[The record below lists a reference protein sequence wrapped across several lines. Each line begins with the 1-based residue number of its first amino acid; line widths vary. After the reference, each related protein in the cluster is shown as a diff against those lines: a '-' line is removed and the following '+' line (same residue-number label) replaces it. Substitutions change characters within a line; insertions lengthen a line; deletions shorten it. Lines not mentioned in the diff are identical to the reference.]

1 MEDADSTIRR
11 SRTELPVP
19 HQQAPSCAGHCVQVP
34 MDRAPEYSE
43 VKWASW
49 TRAGPK
55 QKWKPGLDREDAG
68 RLQFG
73 PKEQARRPLMLR
85 ENRRNHLGVLGFF
98 PPPNLF
104 FFFSYFFHVPHAARG
119 HSCLKPQGRLY
130 LLARGTSA
138 RFWEGITVSGL
149 EQGTR
154 CGQRACQRQQVAPWR
169 VVGRVVGIVS
179 PDSGERSGWEL
190 SVGESSA
197 LTSYLK
203 LNTLDVFSLW
213 PSNS

>member
-1 MEDADSTIRR
+1 MFGRPRPHREILQTISSSPFTIDRSGKQQSKVWEAPRNYLANMEDADSTIRR

-138 RFWEGITVSGL
+138 RF
-149 EQGTR
+149 
-154 CGQRACQRQQVAPWR
+154 
-169 VVGRVVGIVS
+169 
-179 PDSGERSGWEL
+179 
-190 SVGESSA
+190 
-197 LTSYLK
+197 
-203 LNTLDVFSLW
+203 
-213 PSNS
+213 